1 MQSRKKQNNN
11 NKTGHRSAG
20 HSLANALL
28 QRRFQICLRL
38 TIHDYKAELFFFFFP
53 LLLLMSH
60 RASISHVSLLTAK
73 QSASGTSMLTQ
84 VAFE

>member
-1 MQSRKKQNNN
+1 MQSRKKQTKQNNN

-38 TIHDYKAELFFFFFP
+38 TIHDYKAELFSP